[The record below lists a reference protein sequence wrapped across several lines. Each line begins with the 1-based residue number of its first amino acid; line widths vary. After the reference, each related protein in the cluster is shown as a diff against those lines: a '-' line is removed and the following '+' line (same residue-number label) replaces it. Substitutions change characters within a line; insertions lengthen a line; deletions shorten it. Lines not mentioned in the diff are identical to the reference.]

1 MQAAKLHRAAARK
14 KMNRFLVEGENSV
27 DAAIATGAATD
38 VFVTEPAA
46 ERFADLL
53 VAAGHMGVY
62 VHPITDGAARA
73 LADTVTPTG
82 IFAVCTP
89 VT

>member
-1 MQAAKLHRAAARK
+1 MRLDFGSPFTERTGRIVQAAKLHRAAARK
-14 KMNRFLVEGENSV
+14 KVNRFLVEGENSV

-62 VHPITDGAARA
+62 VHPYPG
-73 LADTVTPTG
+73 
-82 IFAVCTP
+82 
-89 VT
+89 